1 MNPRTLA
8 VCAVVPALAA
18 GLLAVSAPVAA
29 ASDTVTRTV
38 SFEHKCR
45 VDGATDWDS
54 SFSDNMEVT
63 APTSV
68 RPGEQFTVKLHPGT
82 MRSSDSDT
90 GRIKY
95 DIALPQGATLVSYSL
110 VGDSSSN
117 LTGETA
123 VLLRVG
129 ADGNANLAGEYLRI
143 TGTGNKTVNDGPSA
157 NDNKPKEGLQVKAN
171 TDFRLPAVELKLEAR
186 SDEGNATT
194 HLRAGATSPSI
205 KIKDTS
211 MSFGES
217 RWVNAAGY
225 CVAAG
230 EGRNAL
236 STTEVFTTN
245 QTETMVAV
253 ALEALTGEDVKIAA
267 SIDPNPGEGPVEF
280 FDGDTK
286 IGSAT
291 VDSNGHAELVWPFR
305 DQGEHRI
312 TAKFLG
318 TKKFSSSESADKTVT
333 VTVPGVIVVEPVDPT
348 EPETPGGT
356 GSLGDIFSKLPTG
369 SLGG

>member
-18 GLLAVSAPVAA
+18 GLLAVFAPVAA

-129 ADGNANLAGEYLRI
+129 ADGNANPAGEYLRI

-157 NDNKPKEGLQVKAN
+157 SDNKPKEGLQVKAN

-225 CVAAG
+225 CVA
-230 EGRNAL
+230 
-236 STTEVFTTN
+236 S
-245 QTETMVAV
+245 
-253 ALEALTGEDVKIAA
+253 GEDAA
-267 SIDPNPGEGPVEF
+267 PSRLPRY
-280 FDGDTK
+280 
-286 IGSAT
+286 S
-291 VDSNGHAELVWPFR
+291 R
-305 DQGEHRI
+305 
-312 TAKFLG
+312 
-318 TKKFSSSESADKTVT
+318 
-333 VTVPGVIVVEPVDPT
+333 PT
-348 EPETPGGT
+348 RPRRR
-356 GSLGDIFSKLPTG
+356 SLSRWRH
-369 SLGG
+369 